1 MGANLSK
8 DKSVPKT
15 DAATAA
21 KAAKSAS
28 KNADNVIKTIVSS
41 STDLK
46 SSDDIGASDDA
57 VTIID
62 ADLHVLEVGAADA
75 PASSDSD
82 AVQLVADV
90 VCDSQP
96 VIPAVT
102 SVVNTD
108 THDGNNRD
116 SSTHVPLTI
125 DTNKEIPSTVA
136 VKKTKAMSSMESQLA
151 KISQGINCCN
161 NKNVSKG
168 VYDPANTSIPPVEK
182 DSKIQ
187 SQSSDIV
194 IINDSVGIIPGSADI
209 KTEEVGEEEK
219 SPELNNNSIISELDI
234 TSAETKSILASSKP
248 VLNDIT
254 RGTEALSIGAK
265 ELVPSGNLATTE
277 TEKSQSN
284 DTFTLKTMETK
295 SKCLGN
301 KISIVN
307 VVKVTERAITLPSA
321 LEQLSAETS
330 VLDTM
335 ERSVTDIPVISAVQ
349 SNAEHST
356 VSALGTIEKSVTDIP
371 VISAVQ
377 SNAVQLGSVA
387 SVLKAV
393 EKSAGSVATVNAV
406 EDRSEQLS
414 RGISVL
420 NAAEK
425 SEVNITAL
433 NAVREDNGSSDDIS
447 ALNVTEKNEE
457 RYVNDVNTIEKNEE
471 CDTTND
477 DAGVEESPTVNEKD
491 ETDNDDEHN
500 DVCANFE
507 IDHHQLTRASYE
519 AKTDWWA
526 AETESDSRYV

>member
-28 KNADNVIKTIVSS
+28 KNADNVIKTVVSS

-349 SNAEHST
+349 SN
-356 VSALGTIEKSVTDIP
+356 V
-371 VISAVQ
+371 
-377 SNAVQLGSVA
+377 VQLGSVA
-387 SVLKAV
+387 SLLRAV

-433 NAVREDNGSSDDIS
+433 NAVREDSGSSDDIS